1 MTTTN
6 REKLISHYA
15 KWLKSL
21 DDRDLVF
28 TIELCAETEFCC
40 KHCVFS
46 NKGKQCGSTTDS
58 YIHDNYTNDSYTDDN
73 ACVDGIRAWLE
84 QE

>member
-1 MTTTN
+1 MTN
-6 REKLISHYA
+6 REKLISHYT

-21 DDRDLVF
+21 DDTDLVF

-46 NKGKQCGSTTDS
+46 NKGSSVAARLIVMSMTITQM
-58 YIHDNYTNDSYTDDN
+58 I
-73 ACVDGIRAWLE
+73 VI
-84 QE
+84 QMIMPV

>member
-1 MTTTN
+1 MTN
-6 REKLISHYA
+6 REKLISHYT

-21 DDRDLVF
+21 NDTDLAF
-28 TIELCAETEFCC
+28 SIELCADIEFCC

-46 NKGKQCGSTTDS
+46 NKGKQCDNTTDS
-58 YIHDNYTNDSYTDDN
+58 YVHDNYTNDSYTDDN

-84 QE
+84 RG